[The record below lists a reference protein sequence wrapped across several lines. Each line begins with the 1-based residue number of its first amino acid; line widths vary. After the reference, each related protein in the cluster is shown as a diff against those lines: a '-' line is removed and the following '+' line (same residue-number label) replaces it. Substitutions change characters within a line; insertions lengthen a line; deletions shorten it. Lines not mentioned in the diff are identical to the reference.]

1 MSADAARIGLV
12 SISDRASTGVYQD
25 AGLPALREW
34 LGAALVNPVTYE
46 ERLIPDEQAVIEATL
61 RALVDDAGCH
71 LVLTTG
77 GTGPAKRD
85 VTPEATLARL
95 LKVSRGTV
103 QNRIDRLLEER
114 TLLGFTVRTTPEAS
128 YRIRAVTM
136 VRTEGDA
143 DQVLRTLRG
152 LPEVRALHT
161 TNGRWDIVAELAT
174 DTLQEFDEALRR
186 IGKVKGVANT
196 ETSLLLS
203 THKF

>member
-1 MSADAARIGLV
+1 VASEPQLTAAPK
-12 SISDRASTGVYQD
+12 A
-25 AGLPALREW
+25 PAHLDQLDTRLIALLREN
-34 LGAALVNPVTYE
+34 ARTPV
-46 ERLIPDEQAVIEATL
+46 
-61 RALVDDAGCH
+61 
-71 LVLTTG
+71 
-77 GTGPAKRD
+77 
-85 VTPEATLARL
+85 ATLARQ
-95 LKVSRGTV
+95 LKVSRGTI
-103 QNRIDRLLEER
+103 QNRIDRLLEGR
-114 TLLGFTVRTTPEAS
+114 VLLGFTVRTTPEAAS

-203 THKF
+203 THKL

>member
-1 MSADAARIGLV
+1 MDTLDTQLISLLRDNARTP
-12 SISDRASTGVYQD
+12 IS
-25 AGLPALREW
+25 
-34 LGAALVNPVTYE
+34 
-46 ERLIPDEQAVIEATL
+46 
-61 RALVDDAGCH
+61 
-71 LVLTTG
+71 
-77 GTGPAKRD
+77 
-85 VTPEATLARL
+85 TLATQ

-114 TLLGFTVRTTPEAS
+114 ILLGFTVRTTPEAAS

-152 LPEVRALHT
+152 YPEVRALHT

-174 DTLQEFDEALRR
+174 DTLQEFDEVLRQ
-186 IGKVKGVANT
+186 IGKVRGVANT

-203 THKF
+203 THKL